1 MAIFI
6 LLVSFLSFN
15 ILFTTPVSATYPTPD
30 IAHWDLSI
38 SDERNDADYKEVQS
52 LVEQKYLDA
61 ALALLNKK
69 IEELPKEASPIIL
82 KAFVLHE
89 KGLAKELLKLVKKK
103 TKKKLVFQ
111 KPISPLGSKLL
122 KSLNKIL

>member
-1 MAIFI
+1 MRFEFILTNFNTIKGRKTNMAIFI

-30 IAHWDLSI
+30 IAHWDLSV
-38 SDERNDADYKEVQS
+38 SDERNDADYKEVQR

-69 IEELPKEASPIIL
+69 IEE
-82 KAFVLHE
+82 
-89 KGLAKELLKLVKKK
+89 
-103 TKKKLVFQ
+103 
-111 KPISPLGSKLL
+111 
-122 KSLNKIL
+122 

>member
-15 ILFTTPVSATYPTPD
+15 IFFTTPVSATYPTPD

-52 LVEQKYLDA
+52 LVEQKNLDA

-89 KGLAKELLKLVKKK
+89 KVW
-103 TKKKLVFQ
+103 
-111 KPISPLGSKLL
+111 L
-122 KSLNKIL
+122 KSR

>member
-15 ILFTTPVSATYPTPD
+15 ILSTTTVLATYPTPD
-30 IAHWDLSI
+30 IAHWDLSV
-38 SDERNDADYKEVQS
+38 SDERNDADYKEAQD
-52 LVEQKYLDA
+52 LVEQKKLDA

-69 IEELPKEASPIIL
+69 IEELPKEASPVIL

-89 KGLAKELLKLVKKK
+89 KGLAKE
-103 TKKKLVFQ
+103 
-111 KPISPLGSKLL
+111 
-122 KSLNKIL
+122 SLESL